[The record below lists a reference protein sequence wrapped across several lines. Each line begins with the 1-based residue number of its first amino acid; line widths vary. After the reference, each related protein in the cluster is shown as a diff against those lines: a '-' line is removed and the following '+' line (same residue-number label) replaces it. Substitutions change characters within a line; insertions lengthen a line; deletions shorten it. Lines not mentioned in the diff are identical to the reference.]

1 MVVDLAVQSDLQV
14 ELALGEGEALAD
26 EGARESAA
34 AARGSKL
41 ELQAERVHQYV
52 KIKSNRHF
60 VNE

>member
-34 AARGSKL
+34 AAGGSKL
-41 ELQAERVHQYV
+41 ELWAESTTVC
-52 KIKSNRHF
+52 
-60 VNE
+60 